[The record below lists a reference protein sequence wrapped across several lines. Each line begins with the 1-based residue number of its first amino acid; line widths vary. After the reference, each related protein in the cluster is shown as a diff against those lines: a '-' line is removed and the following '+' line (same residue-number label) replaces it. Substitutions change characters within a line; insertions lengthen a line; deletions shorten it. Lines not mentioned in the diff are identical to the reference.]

1 MEPTPTY
8 EELKERVAELEKE
21 AADCKSAEESLR
33 RSNEIVNSILSA
45 SPIGIG
51 LVENRIIKRINGS
64 LMRMFR
70 FESEADYLGK
80 SARIMYPSEQ
90 DFQRVGDFIYNY
102 LKAGQEA
109 WLDASFQRKDGTTF
123 WGHLKVN
130 TLYPPDPMQRATF
143 TISDISWRRR
153 AEAELLQKEK
163 LQAVVEMAGAV
174 CHEMNQPMQLTLVE
188 LAEFLVMDTYN
199 KSEIEKKVARIKQP
213 LNALRDMSRKLM
225 HITKYETRD
234 YVEGEKI
241 VDIDKSSGTRD

>member
-1 MEPTPTY
+1 MELTPTCK
-8 EELKERVAELEKE
+8 ELEKRVAVLEKE
-21 AADCKSAEESLR
+21 AADCKSTEASLR
-33 RSNEIVNSILSA
+33 RSNDLVNSILSA

-64 LMRMFR
+64 MMRMFR
-70 FESEADYLGK
+70 FQSQADYLGK
-80 SARIMYPSEQ
+80 SARIIYPSDE

-102 LKAGQEA
+102 LKAGKEA
-109 WLDASFQRKDGTTF
+109 WLDTIFHRQDGTTF

-143 TISDISWRRR
+143 TISDISWRKR
-153 AEAELLQKEK
+153 AEARLLQNEK

-199 KSEIEKKVARIKQP
+199 KSEIEIKVARIRQP

-225 HITKYETRD
+225 HITRYETRD
-234 YVEGEKI
+234 YVEGERI
-241 VDIDKSSGTRD
+241 VDIDRSSGTRD